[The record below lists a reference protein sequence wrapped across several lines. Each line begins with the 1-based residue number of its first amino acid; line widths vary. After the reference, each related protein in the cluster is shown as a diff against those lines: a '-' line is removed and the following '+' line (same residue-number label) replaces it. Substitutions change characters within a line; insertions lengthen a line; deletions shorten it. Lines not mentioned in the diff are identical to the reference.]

1 MGDPTTSESGLGV
14 RLSSVLREFELEVE
28 LEVDPGASVAL
39 VGPSGAGKSTVLR
52 SIAGLHRPDRGRVTL
67 GERSWL
73 DSEAGIDLPPER
85 RDCGYLFQHYALFP
99 HLNAWRNVAFGL
111 DDIPR
116 SERRP
121 RAIELLRQFGAEAL
135 ADASTRDLSG
145 GERQRVALARA
156 LARDPAVVLLDEPL
170 SALDSR
176 TAAAAARELG
186 ATLARASAPTVLVT
200 HDFTEAALLAREI
213 AVIDRGRIVQRGTA
227 AELSAKPTS
236 AFVADFTGATV
247 LLGTARHRTTGTTSV
262 ALDGGGEVVSSES
275 GEGEVGVAV
284 YPWEITLE
292 PAGTEVHG
300 SALNRLEARVVSVTE
315 VGNRARVGLLASQPL
330 VAEVTGES
338 AHRLRLAPGV
348 GVVATW
354 KATATRLVQR

>member
-1 MGDPTTSESGLGV
+1 MGYRARWASDIAGLRV

-28 LEVDPGASVAL
+28 LEVDAGASVAL

-85 RDCGYLFQHYALFP
+85 RDCGYLFQQYALFP

-186 ATLARASAPTVLVT
+186 ATLAQTSAPTVLVT
-200 HDFTEAALLAREI
+200 HDFTEAALLAGEI

-227 AELSAKPTS
+227 AELSAR
-236 AFVADFTGATV
+236 ADV
-247 LLGTARHRTTGTTSV
+247 RVRRRLHRRH
-262 ALDGGGEVVSSES
+262 
-275 GEGEVGVAV
+275 GVARDRAAAQ
-284 YPWEITLE
+284 YRHD
-292 PAGTEVHG
+292 HG
-300 SALNRLEARVVSVTE
+300 CPRRW
-315 VGNRARVGLLASQPL
+315 R
-330 VAEVTGES
+330 
-338 AHRLRLAPGV
+338 
-348 GVVATW
+348 
-354 KATATRLVQR
+354 